1 MPVALRRVGVERGPF
16 AQVPLL
22 RIILIAIV
30 WLENMGIR
38 IFGALE
44 TLVFSSRYGGISCLP
59 RIRRFQGGKTAP
71 LGPSKE
77 GQGFWR
83 TRLTAR
89 PASVAVT
96 AASSNSPIRPTS
108 WF

>member
-1 MPVALRRVGVERGPF
+1 M
-16 AQVPLL
+16 PLL
-22 RIILIAIV
+22 KIILIASV
-30 WLENMGIR
+30 YLENMGIQTFR
-38 IFGALE
+38 GLE
-44 TLVFSSRYGGISCLP
+44 TLGFPSRYGGGISCLP

-71 LGPSKE
+71 LSSSKE
-77 GQGFWR
+77 RQGLWR
-83 TRLTAR
+83 TRLTAK